1 MMQPY
6 PLLILFLQRGG
17 RVVGHGKIMQ
27 EKILLGD
34 SDFNL
39 FFSQFLHHVL
49 RLETPLLSVAFK
61 FKTHSDDRNFREIT
75 VVIKVNECM

>member
-1 MMQPY
+1 M
-6 PLLILFLQRGG
+6 
-17 RVVGHGKIMQ
+17 GHGKIMQ

-39 FFSQFLHHVL
+39 FFSQFLHVL